1 MELLLK
7 IRYNSLK
14 SQTTLIKMISTDS
27 HDYNFLSRFYRL
39 SSISVLS
46 NMMVPLA
53 GLVDIAFLGHL
64 TDIRHLAGVILA
76 TILFDYLYRILKFM
90 RSSTNAITAQAVG
103 KDDDKAVILAGLRSG
118 LIALFVGLI
127 ILLLQYPLQKI
138 GFLILTG
145 SSDIEAAGVDYF
157 YARIWGAP
165 AVLLNFVLFGWFLGR
180 EMNWVMLLMS
190 IVGNASNVLLDY
202 LMIFK
207 WGWASTGAGLAT
219 ALSQYLALIV
229 GLIWMVFTIPWQA
242 VPAAIQELFDRVAL
256 QETFAL
262 KGNILIRFLVLV
274 SVYSIFTNLSATMGT
289 TVLAQNGLLLQIALL
304 SQFTIN
310 GVGMTMQTMAGN
322 FKSKGNTQQMLPLL
336 IVSLLTS
343 VVIALGF
350 AGTTILFPDQV
361 FGLLTNHTELNQDI
375 NRYTI
380 WLLPISVITGITFML
395 EGYFIGLKEGEIL
408 RNTVLLSFV
417 VAFIPL
423 VITAWYFHNNH
434 LLWSTLLSY
443 MTSNMILLALSVPRT
458 LTTKISITTTPK
470 SMGGDMM

>member
-380 WLLPISVITGITFML
+380 WLLPISVITGITFIL

-443 MTSNMILLALSVPRT
+443 MTSNMILLALSVPQT
-458 LTTKISITTTPK
+458 LATKISITTTPK

>member
-1 MELLLK
+1 M
-7 IRYNSLK
+7 RFTVPSN
-14 SQTTLIKMISTDS
+14 
-27 HDYNFLSRFYRL
+27 YNFLGRFYRL
-39 SSISVLS
+39 ASISVLA

-76 TILFDYLYRILKFM
+76 TILFDYLYRVLKFM

-103 KDDDKAVILAGLRSG
+103 KNDDKAVVLAGLRSG
-118 LIALFVGLI
+118 LIALLVGLI
-127 ILLLQYPLQKI
+127 IVLLQYPLQKI
-138 GFLILTG
+138 GFFILSG
-145 SSDIEAAGVDYF
+145 SSDIESAGVDYF

-190 IVGNASNVLLDY
+190 IVGNGSNVLLDY
-202 LMIFK
+202 LMISK
-207 WGWASTGAGLAT
+207 WGWASAGAGLAT

-229 GLIWMVFTIPWQA
+229 GLIWMFFTIPWQA
-242 VPAAIQELFDRVAL
+242 VPAAIQELFDWVAL
-256 QETFAL
+256 KETFAL

-304 SQFTIN
+304 SQFTIQ
-310 GVGMTMQTMAGN
+310 GVGVTIQTLTAN
-322 FKSKGNTQQMLPLL
+322 FKSKGNTQQIIPLL
-336 IVSLLTS
+336 IVSLVTS

-350 AGTTILFPDQV
+350 AGTSIFFPDQV
-361 FGLLTNHTELNQDI
+361 FGLLTNHTEVNQEI
-375 NRYTI
+375 NQYTI
-380 WLLPISVITGITFML
+380 WLLPILVITAITFML
-395 EGYFIGLKEGEIL
+395 EGYFIGLKEGATL

-417 VAFIPL
+417 VGFIPL
-423 VITAWYFHNNH
+423 LIAAWYFHNNH

-443 MTSNMILLALSVPRT
+443 MTSNMILLGVSVPQT
-458 LTTKISITTTPK
+458 FKDKSLENQPLIS
-470 SMGGDMM
+470 S

>member
-27 HDYNFLSRFYRL
+27 HDYNFLGRFYRL

-76 TILFDYLYRILKFM
+76 TILFDYLYRVLKFM

-165 AVLLNFVLFGWFLGR
+165 AVLINFVLFGWFLGR

-229 GLIWMVFTIPWQA
+229 GLISMVYTIPWQA

-310 GVGMTMQTMAGN
+310 GVGLTMQTMTGN
-322 FKSKGNTQQMLPLL
+322 FKSKGNTQQMFPLL
-336 IVSLLTS
+336 IVSLVTS

-350 AGTTILFPDQV
+350 AGTAILFPEQV

-375 NRYTI
+375 NKYTI

>member
-1 MELLLK
+1 M
-7 IRYNSLK
+7 
-14 SQTTLIKMISTDS
+14 TSTDS
-27 HDYNFLSRFYRL
+27 HNYNFLGRFYRL

-165 AVLLNFVLFGWFLGR
+165 AVLINFVLFGWFLGR